1 MIELREYV
9 SVDKGLVVDYVSNF
23 NKFKVHLMVFLLLL
37 LGYLV
42 IKFLNKCLIKV
53 GKLKVVDRYVCLFI
67 VGLIYICSALFV
79 VNLAEA
85 KFIDHKTIT
94 TRATD
99 VYVNKD
105 IDTSKYIIKFSD
117 DRKYLVL
124 DSKGNNIKFTY
135 KETSDSSETSI
146 DSTILEVK
154 DEVGDLYIV
163 DYVKSNGVHELATI
177 PKDSFKVSE

>member
-23 NKFKVHLMVFLLLL
+23 NKFKAHLMVFLLLL

-42 IKFLNKCLIKV
+42 IKFLNKYLKKV
-53 GKLKVVDRYVCLFI
+53 EKLKVTDRYVGLFI
-67 VGLIYICSALFV
+67 IGLIYIYSALFV
-79 VNLAEA
+79 VNLVEA
-85 KFIDHKTIT
+85 KFIEHKTVT
-94 TRATD
+94 TRGTD

-124 DSKGNNIKFTY
+124 DSRGNNIKFTY
-135 KETSDSSETSI
+135 KETPDSSETSI
-146 DSTILEVK
+146 NSKILEVR
-154 DEVGDLYIV
+154 DEVGDSYIV

>member
-9 SVDKGLVVDYVSNF
+9 SVDKGLVVDYMSNL
-23 NKFKVHLMVFLLLL
+23 NKFKAHLVMFLLLL

-42 IKFLNKCLIKV
+42 IKFLNKYLKKV
-53 GKLKVVDRYVCLFI
+53 EKLKVTDRYVGLFI
-67 VGLIYICSALFV
+67 VGLIYIYSALFV

-85 KFIDHKTIT
+85 KFIEHKTIT

-99 VYVNKD
+99 VYVNKE

-154 DEVGDLYIV
+154 DEVGDSYIV

>member
-23 NKFKVHLMVFLLLL
+23 NKFKAHLMVFLLLL

-42 IKFLNKCLIKV
+42 IKFLNKYLKKV
-53 GKLKVVDRYVCLFI
+53 EKLKVVDRYVSLFI
-67 VGLIYICSALFV
+67 VGLIYIYSALFV

-85 KFIDHKTIT
+85 KFIEHKTVT

-99 VYVNKD
+99 VYVNKEID
-105 IDTSKYIIKFSD
+105 ISKYTINFSD

-124 DSKGNNIKFTY
+124 DTKGNDIKFTY

-146 DSTILEVK
+146 DSKILEVK
-154 DEVGDLYIV
+154 DEVGDSYIV

>member
-23 NKFKVHLMVFLLLL
+23 NKFKAHLMVFLLLL

-42 IKFLNKCLIKV
+42 IKFLNKYLIRV
-53 GKLKVVDRYVCLFI
+53 EKLKVVDRYVCLFI
-67 VGLIYICSALFV
+67 VGLIYTYSALFV
-79 VNLAEA
+79 VNLADT
-85 KFIDHKTIT
+85 KFIEHKTVT

-99 VYVNKD
+99 VYINKEVD
-105 IDTSKYIIKFSD
+105 ISKYTIKFSD

-124 DSKGNNIKFTY
+124 DAKGNDIKFTY
-135 KETSDSSETSI
+135 KETPDSSET
-146 DSTILEVK
+146 TINSKVLEVK
-154 DEVGDLYIV
+154 DEVGDSYIV

-177 PKDSFKVSE
+177 PKDSFNVSE